1 MGGTG
6 LAVDAIG
13 VGGEPEPSPAAA
25 DILLPHTRT
34 LKENLDLAA
43 AL

>member
-13 VGGEPEPSPAAA
+13 VGGEPEPSPVAA
-25 DILLPHTRT
+25 DILPVPPPLART
-34 LKENLDLAA
+34 LKEILL
-43 AL
+43 